1 MSLIFF
7 SPFFVWYT
15 IEILKIMI
23 IISDD
28 FKTWQDFDA
37 KNNTREFVCVCVIVT
52 LTDMVVKS
60 C

>member
-28 FKTWQDFDA
+28 FLRLGKTLMQ
-37 KNNTREFVCVCVIVT
+37 KTTRESLYVCVIVT